1 MCRRQLSASQTSLL
15 QAARRLGTAGGPP
28 LQMTGGP
35 LRSSS
40 SRRCQPCLSRPPSPM
55 THGAPQPA
63 ASCSSSSRTP
73 AHRYYHDSTYIK
85 TCRTYVISNLKY
97 LSMFKGSCVSDAGG
111 VFCHVFSGA
120 CLVSAMTWT
129 CQNKVQPWRKSDLSD
144 LACGKQA
151 SWAPTVQ
158 QLQGSNT
165 AGSSQQGTQWT
176 PTPQIQQQQAA
187 GEILNSI

>member
-1 MCRRQLSASQTSLL
+1 MKCPCAIPVINVNLTRHVMCRRQLSASQTSLL

-28 LQMTGGP
+28 PQMTGGP

-63 ASCSSSSRTP
+63 ASCSSSSRIP

-111 VFCHVFSGA
+111 VFCHVFSRA
-120 CLVSAMTWT
+120 CLV
-129 CQNKVQPWRKSDLSD
+129 LSYD
-144 LACGKQA
+144 MDM
-151 SWAPTVQ
+151 SV
-158 QLQGSNT
+158 
-165 AGSSQQGTQWT
+165 QGTT
-176 PTPQIQQQQAA
+176 MVKKHPQ
-187 GEILNSI
+187 